1 MEGEPGIT
9 WPYKEA
15 VGALMWLVVRSRL
28 EIANATLA
36 VARHTNNPTERHKQA
51 VLQIIKYLLG
61 TEDPCLTFK
70 RGLDLDLS
78 VYTDSNYAEKA
89 DDRRSVSGV
98 VVTLG
103 NATVGWISSTQRIV
117 TLSTTEA
124 EYVALGDG
132 VKEVIFAKS
141 VASFL
146 VPSLSQKTIKVFVD
160 NNGAIKLA
168 SNPLSSARTKHI
180 DVRFHFVRE
189 LVSSGI
195 IAVEYVPTNEQR
207 ADILTKALVGPI
219 FREHRDFLMNLHD

>member
-1 MEGEPGIT
+1 MI
-9 WPYKEA
+9 
-15 VGALMWLVVRSRL
+15 
-28 EIANATLA
+28 
-36 VARHTNNPTERHKQA
+36 
-51 VLQIIKYLLG
+51 LG
-61 TEDPCLTFK
+61 DSQQ
-70 RGLDLDLS
+70 GSDLDLS

-89 DDRRSVSGV
+89 DHRRSVSGV

-103 NATVGWISSTQRIV
+103 NTTVGWISSTQRIV

-124 EYVALGDG
+124 EYVALGD
-132 VKEVIFAKS
+132 VLLAKS

-160 NNGAIKLA
+160 NGGAINLA

-189 LVSSGI
+189 LLSSGI
-195 IAVEYVPTNEQR
+195 IAVKYVPTSEQR

-219 FREHRDFLMNLHD
+219 FREHRDFLMNLHE